1 MEVPRVSP
9 FVEFGSQENPACP
22 LQSRTGIILH
32 GYLVTEILVLKMS
45 HSDKDITGRLEIQ
58 TLGDVDVGFLKER
71 VQNIGVVAGFDLD
84 VSNGNSRI
92 VELRTLKIPFQKLNA
107 WKQKQVLLCLP
118 YISAT

>member
-9 FVEFGSQENPACP
+9 FVEFGSQENPAGP